1 MYLFNN
7 GCVFEGDIR
16 DNEANG
22 VGSYLVPYENYEY
35 SKVFGSCCE
44 NIIGYVPVPLGVA
57 GPLLIDGNYY
67 QIPMAT
73 TEGTLVASTN
83 RGCTALTVRI
93 FFQNNLIYIKNKLF

>member
-1 MYLFNN
+1 MNKL
-7 GCVFEGDIR
+7 
-16 DNEANG
+16 
-22 VGSYLVPYENYEY
+22 PYENYEY